1 MTVEPEHEAY
11 KEKMLDNME
20 KSIEKAR
27 QNDLL
32 IESRSF
38 MDADMSLSVEYTNG
52 ILSYDKL
59 CQLNKKLKN
68 GMQEV
73 LRI

>member
-1 MTVEPEHEAY
+1 
-11 KEKMLDNME
+11 MLDNME